1 MLEDAVESYVV
12 FQAEKAGWWCRKI
25 SWIGQ
30 TGAPDRCFAKD
41 GRTVWIEFKRP
52 KKGAE
57 ERQAREHKRMRNAGM
72 EVHVCDTIPKAM
84 KVLGLPC

>member
-12 FQAEKAGWWCRKI
+12 TQAENAGWFCRKL
-25 SWIGQ
+25 SWIGRI
-30 TGAPDRCFAKD
+30 GAPDRVFAKD

-52 KKGAE
+52 KKGAAE
-57 ERQAREHKRMRNAGM
+57 MQAREHKRMRDAGM

-84 KVLGLPC
+84 KVLGLA